1 MNARP
6 LAVAG
11 MFYPEDGEEIARL
24 VAHAKKHAPAL
35 ASPPRALIVPHAG
48 YIYSGI
54 TASLAYASC
63 GTPKRVVVIG
73 PSHRVRLNGAS
84 VAQYAHVP
92 TPCGILSIDTD
103 FCTVLQQEFD
113 WLGFFPAAHH
123 EHSTEVQM
131 PLLKCF
137 FPQTR
142 VVEIVYGAL
151 SHEALANLVR
161 FCLEKPET
169 LVVISTDLSHF
180 YPLDQAKE
188 KDSACIE
195 AIKAL
200 HVKELEKCE
209 ACGITGVKALVEVAA
224 SYPLT
229 PSVLE
234 YRTSFERN
242 GDANSVVGYVSV
254 AFS

>member
-63 GTPKRVVVIG
+63 ATPKRVVVIG

-92 TPCGILSIDTD
+92 TPCGVLSVDTD
-103 FCTVLQQEFD
+103 FVLCCNKNLTG
-113 WLGFFPAAHH
+113 LGFFQPPTM
-123 EHSTEVQM
+123 ST
-131 PLLKCF
+131 PRKC
-137 FPQTR
+137 
-142 VVEIVYGAL
+142 
-151 SHEALANLVR
+151 
-161 FCLEKPET
+161 
-169 LVVISTDLSHF
+169 
-180 YPLDQAKE
+180 
-188 KDSACIE
+188 
-195 AIKAL
+195 
-200 HVKELEKCE
+200 KCP
-209 ACGITGVKALVEVAA
+209 C
-224 SYPLT
+224 
-229 PSVLE
+229 
-234 YRTSFERN
+234 
-242 GDANSVVGYVSV
+242 
-254 AFS
+254 

>member
-1 MNARP
+1 MSSHP

-24 VAHAKKHAPAL
+24 VAHAKKQAPIL

-63 GTPKRVVVIG
+63 ATPKRVVVIG

-84 VAQYAHVP
+84 VAQYTHVP
-92 TPCGILSIDTD
+92 TPCGALAIDTA
-103 FCTVLQQEFD
+103 FCAHLQEHFE

-137 FPQTR
+137 FPQVR
-142 VVEIVYGAL
+142 VVEIVYGTL
-151 SHEALANLVR
+151 SHENLAGLVR
-161 FCLEKPET
+161 LCLDAPET

-180 YPLDQAKE
+180 YPLAQAKE
-188 KDSACIE
+188 KDSVCIE

-200 HVKELEKCE
+200 HVKELEGCE

-229 PSVLE
+229 PKVLE
-234 YRTSFERN
+234 YRTSFERSK
-242 GDANSVVGYVSV
+242 DANSVVGYVSI
-254 AFS
+254 AFI

>member
-24 VAHAKKHAPAL
+24 VAHAKEHAPAL
-35 ASPPRALIVPHAG
+35 GTFSHALIVPHAG

-63 GTPKRVVVIG
+63 ATPKRVVVIG

-84 VAQYAHVP
+84 VAQYTHVP
-92 TPCGILSIDTD
+92 TPCGALAIDTA
-103 FCTVLQQEFD
+103 FCTLLREHFE
-113 WLGFFPAAHH
+113 WLGFFPLAHQ

-137 FPQTR
+137 FPQVR
-142 VVEIVYGAL
+142 VVEIVYGTL
-151 SHEALANLVR
+151 SHENLAGLVR
-161 FCLEKPET
+161 LCLDAPET

-180 YPLDQAKE
+180 YPLAQAKE
-188 KDSACIE
+188 KDNACIE

-200 HVKELEKCE
+200 HVKELEGCE

-229 PSVLE
+229 PNVLE
-234 YRTSFERN
+234 YRTSFERS
-242 GDANSVVGYVSV
+242 GDASSVVGYVSV
-254 AFS
+254 TFN